1 MLFSL
6 SLSKERTKKR
16 LMKSSNT
23 KERDARLAKD
33 LVEWYKKG
41 HRDLPW
47 RKTKDPY
54 AIWISE
60 IMLQQTT
67 SQAVIPFYEKFLKR
81 FPTLKSLSTASIEE
95 VYALWAGLGYYS
107 RARNILK
114 AAQQLATVPFP
125 QSWEQLI
132 TYPGFG
138 SYTARAVTSF
148 AFGES
153 VGVVDGNVI
162 RCLSRVLDLDLQWWS
177 TKGRAEFQKS
187 ADALVHANNT
197 PLVNQALMELGATIC
212 TPKSPTCALCP
223 WSHSCLALKRKTI
236 SQRPLS
242 KPRPEMEVLLWTP
255 EIHIRDNKVAMVDNT
270 YAPFLKNSKIF
281 PGTLQKLKAPPKEF
295 DFKHAITRYQ
305 IYTKVE
311 ARSGKS
317 SMKPTFY
324 ELAEFSQLFPY
335 SLYSKALK
343 QISSPR
349 PKKRS

>member
-6 SLSKERTKKR
+6 SPSRETTKKE
-16 LMKSSNT
+16 LMKTAKSC
-23 KERDARLAKD
+23 ERDSRLAKD

-67 SQAVIPFYEKFLKR
+67 SQAVIPFYEKFLAR
-81 FPTLKSLSTASIEE
+81 FPTLISLSKASQED
-95 VYALWAGLGYYS
+95 VYTLWAGLGYYS

-114 AAQQLATVPFP
+114 AAKQLATVPFP
-125 QSWEQLI
+125 QTWEKLI

-138 SYTARAVTSF
+138 PYTSRAVTSF

-162 RCLSRVLDLDLQWWS
+162 RCLSRVFDIDVEWWT
-177 TKGRAEFQKS
+177 TKGRNEFQKH
-187 ADALVHANNT
+187 ADALIHAHKT

-212 TPKSPTCALCP
+212 TPKSPTCVLCP
-223 WSHSCLALKRKTI
+223 WSAMCVSLKKKTI
-236 SQRPLS
+236 AARPQP
-242 KPRPEMEVLLWTP
+242 KPRASMELLLWTP
-255 EIHIRDNKVAMVDNT
+255 EIRIRNGKVAMVDNT

-281 PGTLQKLKAPPKEF
+281 PGTLKKIKSPPKDF
-295 DFKHAITRYQ
+295 HFKHAITRYQ

-311 ARSGKS
+311 VPKNKTSA
-317 SMKPTFY
+317 KPKFY
-324 ELAEFSQLFPY
+324 ELTDFSQLFPY

-343 QISSPR
+343 QASKARSQ
-349 PKKRS
+349 KRT